1 MGGIRGC
8 SSQYTYKEQ
17 KMKVVSIEVNDKKD
31 RDSMIIA
38 LAHTEHKVWVEE
50 DVYDH
55 TISVCFEIKQNEVRN
70 IKE

>member
-1 MGGIRGC
+1 
-8 SSQYTYKEQ
+8 
-17 KMKVVSIEVNDKKD
+17 MKVVSIEVNDKKD

-50 DVYDH
+50 DVYDR
-55 TISVCFEIKQNEVRN
+55 TISVRVCFEIKQNEVRN